1 MQRTVRLVALALA
14 GPALLLV
21 GALWVLL
28 WFIAPMV
35 ASVGGAVVALM
46 LVWVADT
53 GNRLAASRRADE
65 LAGAV
70 TRLERGLSRRA

>member
-28 WFIAPMV
+28 WFIAP
-35 ASVGGAVVALM
+35 
-46 LVWVADT
+46 
-53 GNRLAASRRADE
+53 LAASIVGAASVLGVLWLVDAGNRAVAQRQAND
-65 LAGAV
+65 LAAAV
-70 TRLERGLSRRA
+70 ARLNREA